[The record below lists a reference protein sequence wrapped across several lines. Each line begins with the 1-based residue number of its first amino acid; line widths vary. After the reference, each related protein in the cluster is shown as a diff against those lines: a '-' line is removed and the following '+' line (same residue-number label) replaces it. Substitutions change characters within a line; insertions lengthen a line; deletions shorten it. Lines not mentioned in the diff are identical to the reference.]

1 MNEFKKKRGVV
12 YARANKCPLASLV
25 YQVLICQEKM
35 KEEMVEE
42 IHAPIYDVRSG
53 MSFDMTALEELKKL
67 AKGKSIDY
75 VYVSDFT
82 VLGREI
88 SQTVQLMKDFA
99 ESDVTVKTIEGKSTS
114 NIFEDLKSASYG
126 GSSG

>member
-42 IHAPIYDVRSG
+42 IHAP
-53 MSFDMTALEELKKL
+53 
-67 AKGKSIDY
+67 
-75 VYVSDFT
+75 
-82 VLGREI
+82 
-88 SQTVQLMKDFA
+88 
-99 ESDVTVKTIEGKSTS
+99 
-114 NIFEDLKSASYG
+114 NI
-126 GSSG
+126 

>member
-1 MNEFKKKRGVV
+1 M
-12 YARANKCPLASLV
+12 P
-25 YQVLICQEKM
+25 
-35 KEEMVEE
+35 
-42 IHAPIYDVRSG
+42 PIYDVRSG